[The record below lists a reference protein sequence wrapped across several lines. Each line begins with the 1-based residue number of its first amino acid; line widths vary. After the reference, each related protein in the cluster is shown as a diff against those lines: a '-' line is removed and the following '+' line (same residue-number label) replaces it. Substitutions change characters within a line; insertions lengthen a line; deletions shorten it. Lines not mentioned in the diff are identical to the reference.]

1 MPGGSIEIPRRLIT
15 AGSGPTRGRELM
27 GPAPA
32 SAKNT
37 AEVTRSWQCVCE
49 TVQHALCLLLE
60 GRHIILHE
68 LHLNINHKHNDVH
81 NFHLHYVH
89 LDHIEFYDVD
99 EHILDFHDKC
109 SDAHDL
115 NIILDHDIFND
126 RDKDHIDI
134 LVSDE
139 NNINIIIHHDHDN
152 IKDRN
157 INNHFVRDQDN
168 DDNLHKVNNVD
179 LHYEYFGN
187 FHEYFYYIH
196 HQHLQ
201 QFNDLLEHHDI
212 QYIHY
217 IYEHNCFS
225 SDCNIHNNLVDEFDL
240 HYVHLDIN
248 YIHHDE
254 LHHIHNYHIQY
265 DHNDDDHLPG
275 TEELELRLLRFD
287 SLPVGDNVTTSNA
300 SLVPA
305 DTSLQQYTHI
315 MFFIESSF
323 CEQTTPQVIPV
334 LDAKASVSS
343 VAFVDKDLD
352 GWEIGG
358 SISWYYRLYLADDD
372 IGVNRALLNYQVSS
386 FRYLRFTVLALRND
400 TFATGVQIA
409 DIEFRVAGATLGLT
423 GALASN
429 EGSLASLSAPLPVFA
444 GPSEAIDGSAATKW
458 FDYQRAPLVV
468 KLPSAQLVE
477 A

>member
-1 MPGGSIEIPRRLIT
+1 MATASTTDAPPVDQPPTVTLPACSPELGNASATNPGDTFPPTAPDPDSAYEDMAVRGHDLTLRMDDSLPVAAENECLIHFSRGARHQKATESDGKRRLIM
-15 AGSGPTRGRELM
+15 SVYLPVPELRGLGVSR
-27 GPAPA
+27 GQ
-32 SAKNT
+32 K
-37 AEVTRSWQCVCE
+37 
-49 TVQHALCLLLE
+49 
-60 GRHIILHE
+60 G
-68 LHLNINHKHNDVH
+68 
-81 NFHLHYVH
+81 
-89 LDHIEFYDVD
+89 D
-99 EHILDFHDKC
+99 EDDFHFLIGPQSFVLVVSLACGDSLMKVQGIGD
-109 SDAHDL
+109 SHDL

-157 INNHFVRDQDN
+157 INNHFVRDQNN
-168 DDNLHKVNNVD
+168 DDNLYKVNNVD
-179 LHYEYFGN
+179 LHHEYIGN
-187 FHEYFYYIH
+187 FHKYFHYIH

-217 IYEHNCFS
+217 IYEHNC
-225 SDCNIHNNLVDEFDL
+225 NIHNNLVDEFDL
-240 HYVHLDIN
+240 HDVHLDVN

-287 SLPVGDNVTTSNA
+287 SLPVAAALFLVGDNVTTSNA

-305 DTSLQQYTHI
+305 VDPPAAIDTSLQQYTHI

-343 VAFVDKDLD
+343 VAFVDKDAAGTAMRYLCRDHCLSLLEDLD

-358 SISWYYRLYLADDD
+358 RISWTPHLVVYLLTEWYYRLYLADDD
-372 IGVNRALLNYQVSS
+372 IGVNRALLNY
-386 FRYLRFTVLALRND
+386 
-400 TFATGVQIA
+400 
-409 DIEFRVAGATLGLT
+409 
-423 GALASN
+423 
-429 EGSLASLSAPLPVFA
+429 
-444 GPSEAIDGSAATKW
+444 K
-458 FDYQRAPLVV
+458 
-468 KLPSAQLVE
+468 
-477 A
+477 